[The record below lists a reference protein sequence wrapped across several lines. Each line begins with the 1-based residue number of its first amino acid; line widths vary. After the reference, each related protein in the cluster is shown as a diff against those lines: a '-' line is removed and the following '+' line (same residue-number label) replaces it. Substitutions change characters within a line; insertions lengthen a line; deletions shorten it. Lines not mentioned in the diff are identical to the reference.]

1 MSFFLSR
8 FVQMEENHPAGTM
21 NMRYDIVCI
30 LKEIRKITA
39 KFRRDEDENDVK
51 NEWKFAAM
59 VIDRACFIVCLLFTF
74 GSTFGI
80 MLSAPNLLE

>member
-1 MSFFLSR
+1 M
-8 FVQMEENHPAGTM
+8 
-21 NMRYDIVCI
+21 
-30 LKEIRKITA
+30 
-39 KFRRDEDENDVK
+39 K